1 MINQSMQRTFIL
13 DRFEN
18 ISLNVVLCCP
28 DIPQNTGNIAR
39 LCIGAGVTLHLIKPF
54 GFTLSDK
61 KLKRAGL
68 DYWNKLNLIIY
79 DSIED
84 FFEKNSN
91 INFYIATTKAQKPYY
106 EVRYKLGDFLI
117 FGSETSGFP
126 VYYISKYFDKCIN
139 IPMKSTVRSL
149 NLANSVAIV
158 LYEALRQILFR

>member
-1 MINQSMQRTFIL
+1 MQRVFIL
-13 DRFEN
+13 DNLQTIRLN
-18 ISLNVVLCCP
+18 IVLCCP

-39 LCIGAGVTLHLIKPF
+39 LCVGVGARLHLVKPF

-68 DYWNKLNLIIY
+68 DYWDNLDCIIY

-91 INFYIATTKAQKPYY
+91 INFYIATTKAEFTHY
-106 EVRYKLGDFLI
+106 EVKYKEDDFLI

-126 VYYISKYFDKCIN
+126 LYYLDKYFDRCIN
-139 IPMKSTVRSL
+139 IPMKSTIRSL
-149 NLANSVAIV
+149 NLANCVAIV
-158 LYEALRQILFR
+158 LYEALRQLKFK